1 MTTVTW
7 AAASNDVSMRASKIL
22 AWNLRRVRVA
32 HGVSQKRLAAHA
44 EIARGYLARIER
56 GLENPTLEMLDRLA
70 AALAIPMAEFF
81 VTPGAADVPPQPL
94 RGGRPRKGPGHHR
107 GAAERP
113 PQAA

>member
-1 MTTVTW
+1 MPTMTWV
-7 AAASNDVSMRASKIL
+7 AASNDVSMRASKIL
-22 AWNLRRVRVA
+22 AWNLRRLRVA

-70 AALAIPMAEFF
+70 RALSIPMAEFF
-81 VTPGAADVPPQPL
+81 VAPGATDVPPEPL
-94 RGGRPRKGPGHHR
+94 RGGRPRKSRGDHR

-113 PQAA
+113 PKAA